1 MKHSYTRIVSVLL
14 AVLLTFGLM
23 PAAVLAGPSTET
35 ILYAE
40 VFVSYPLPGE
50 HPKLSGV
57 PLYET
62 DRFTV
67 DAVHF
72 FELDDSLHPVGGF
85 LPESYTFQPDRT
97 YACQVIL
104 LPGEG
109 WEFSATETWCSI
121 NRYKV
126 QCDGVYPDGSA
137 CITGYL
143 YCPTETVT
151 VSFDGNG
158 STAPTPAPLR
168 VPLGGRIWDVLR
180 VFEDV
185 VMPDQAHAWF
195 MDWSED
201 PFATEWDGFYDF
213 FSQVNGDMTLYAMW
227 KPCQEAVE
235 ISVSL
240 PPACLTEDDCSDP
253 IVTVPARADYSAEGD
268 HLYLPEDGHAPD
280 FDSPVYLDFCW
291 PYALEQGETYYG
303 RAFVYCNVGAQ
314 PPAVTI
320 HGAEFVSAR
329 KLDEYVLE
337 VVYRI
342 TVSAGDSLRQAGVFI
357 QTPRAGQSAMSAY
370 PEVCSLTPGLEMS
383 VWGWYTNQNLSGD
396 WYEGPMEGGKTYYA
410 LVRINGG
417 INYNISSSNLKLD
430 VFGKN
435 AKLVRMA
442 DLASSEG
449 VPNLVGAVVAVT
461 IPKTYNFTVDVL
473 YGGGKFRSDRQIDRW
488 VTIMDFADEEE
499 GPITLTA
506 KGDPTHMFNMWYDG
520 NTYEVL
526 SRNETYSFNLD
537 RDVYIIADFV
547 RKTPFVDV
555 RAKDYFYEP
564 VLWAIEHDPVIT
576 SGIDETHFGPK
587 VNCTREQIVT
597 FLWKACNAPEPV
609 TTENPFTDVK
619 PNKYYYKAVL
629 WAVENGIT
637 SGVGDGKFGVGE
649 SCTRAQAM
657 TFLWNSYGCP
667 EPESTSCPFT
677 DVKPGKYYYKAV
689 LWALENGVTSGM
701 SDTAFGTNS
710 TCTRGQIITF
720 LYKVYGPK
728 G

>member
-1 MKHSYTRIVSVLL
+1 MKHPYTRIVSVLL

-23 PAAVLAGPSTET
+23 PAAALAGPSEET
-35 ILYAE
+35 IHSAE
-40 VFVSYPLPGE
+40 VFISYPVAGE
-50 HPKLSGV
+50 HPNLSGV
-57 PLYET
+57 LCYDDEPY
-62 DRFTV
+62 TV
-67 DAVHF
+67 EEVHF
-72 FELDDSLHPVGGF
+72 FELGENGQPIGAF
-85 LPESYTFQPDRT
+85 LTEQAVFNANVN

-104 LPGEG
+104 RPDEGYVFNDDSYCYVNDRVASIEAVQGGLAYFTVQLTCAPG
-109 WEFSATETWCSI
+109 
-121 NRYKV
+121 
-126 QCDGVYPDGSA
+126 
-137 CITGYL
+137 
-143 YCPTETVT
+143 TVT
-151 VSFDGNG
+151 VTFDANGSSSPAPAPVRVPIGGTVWDAIRNFDVVRMPDKPHESFIDWSLNPFAENWTDYYSFDEE
-158 STAPTPAPLR
+158 
-168 VPLGGRIWDVLR
+168 VY
-180 VFEDV
+180 EDL
-185 VMPDQAHAWF
+185 
-195 MDWSED
+195 
-201 PFATEWDGFYDF
+201 
-213 FSQVNGDMTLYAMW
+213 TLYAMW
-227 KPCQEAVE
+227 FAGPESVE
-235 ISVSL
+235 LSVSL

-253 IVTVPARADYSAEGD
+253 IITVPARADYSAEGD

-280 FDSPVYLDFCW
+280 FDSPAYLDFSW
-291 PYALEQGETYYG
+291 PYALERGKTYYG
-303 RAFVYCNVGAQ
+303 RAFVYCYVGAQ
-314 PPAVTI
+314 TPAVTI

-329 KLDEYVLE
+329 KLDQYLLE
-337 VVYRI
+337 VVFRI

-357 QTPRAGQSAMSAY
+357 QTPRAGQSAVSAY

-435 AKLVRMA
+435 AKLVRMV
-442 DLASSEG
+442 DLAGSEG

-461 IPKTYNFTVDVL
+461 IPKTYYFTVDVL
-473 YGGGKFRSDRQIDRW
+473 YGGGKFRSDRQSDRW
-488 VTIMDFADEEE
+488 VTVMDFGGEEE

-520 NTYEVL
+520 NTYEIL
-526 SRNETYSFNLD
+526 SRDETYSFNLD